1 MDTNDFVDWL
11 RQQLE
16 LRAWSY
22 QDLADRS
29 GLSKGTI
36 GVVMTE
42 KQNPGFE
49 FCKCVAQAFRM
60 RPEEVLRI
68 AGLLPSV
75 PGDTDDPS
83 LSQWWEFGKELTPE
97 ERQEAV
103 EYALWRFKKD
113 HDRARGS
120 RTPTGQAPAP
130 STSE

>member
-16 LRAWSY
+16 SRDWSY

-36 GVVMTE
+36 GVVMTD

-49 FCKCVAQAFRM
+49 FCKGIAQAFHM
-60 RPEEVLRI
+60 RAEEVLRI
-68 AGLLPSV
+68 AGLLPPV
-75 PGDTDDPS
+75 PGDTDDAS
-83 LSQWWEFGKELTPE
+83 LSAWWEFGKELTPE

-103 EYALWRFKKD
+103 EYALWRFKRGLGRD
-113 HDRARGS
+113 RGS
-120 RTPTGQAPAP
+120 RTPTGEVPAP
-130 STSE
+130 SASE